1 MKLVHDLN
9 KMFNENASQAIDV
22 QYLINQVIGNLQR
35 HAKRNKVVIT
45 NADSI
50 RVEVNDLLSKQCQN
64 SKNKIKKMSKA
75 DAVAFMKANG
85 FAEDFQKFKNL
96 MVSEIAK
103 LIEKLID
110 FIKNGYEWI
119 CVREIMS
126 EFTKLDIK

>member
-1 MKLVHDLN
+1 MKLVNDLN
-9 KMFNENASQAIDV
+9 KMFNENASKAIDV